1 MYDDIGE
8 YMAVRKLSSVQ
19 YAARSDIGRRRE
31 NNEDNLYCCRSIIT
45 ENMRDGQFKIEGESK
60 TPVMFAVCDGVG
72 GCAFGEIASLIAVK
86 ALLEFE
92 EKLLNV
98 ELRTPDVTFREYVN
112 YTNVMIQQEAESLNT
127 NMGTTLALIIVAQDK
142 IFAYNMGDSRIYLFD
157 KGELNQLSTD
167 HTVAME
173 KRRQGL
179 VSDIDGTE
187 DMEEHQLTSCLGFL
201 DSEGKALKEE
211 VIPPIE
217 IKGKK
222 RILICSDGLSDM
234 LSFEEIKAILKK
246 AKNTGIAASKL
257 MSQALNNG
265 GEDNI
270 TIIVLDIE
278 EKRKCFWFR

>member
-1 MYDDIGE
+1 
-8 YMAVRKLSSVQ
+8 
-19 YAARSDIGRRRE
+19 
-31 NNEDNLYCCRSIIT
+31 
-45 ENMRDGQFKIEGESK
+45 
-60 TPVMFAVCDGVG
+60 
-72 GCAFGEIASLIAVK
+72 
-86 ALLEFE
+86 
-92 EKLLNV
+92 
-98 ELRTPDVTFREYVN
+98 
-112 YTNVMIQQEAESLNT
+112 
-127 NMGTTLALIIVAQDK
+127 MGTTLALIIVAQDK

-211 VIPPIE
+211 VIPSIE